1 VNDTSSY
8 LMITGC
14 RYLGDRSER
23 ASMALTADGLE
34 VTVGWLFRPE
44 ELIEIPWTQ
53 IHSVAIGDAAGG
65 SSLAT
70 DVRLPLLSAAGLGYR
85 DSFLMARTGAARHVV
100 HVPVPLQQLRAL
112 VARLVPRALT
122 ALPAAS

>member
-1 VNDTSSY
+1 MDDTSY

-23 ASMALTADGLE
+23 ASMKLNSAGLE

-53 IHSVAIGDAAGG
+53 IHSVAIGDAAGD

-70 DVRLPLLSAAGLGYR
+70 DVRLPMLSAAGLGYP
-85 DSFLMARTGAARHVV
+85 DSFLLARTGAARHVV
-100 HVPVPLQQLRAL
+100 HVPVALHHLRMF
-112 VARLVPRALT
+112 VARLVPRRLT